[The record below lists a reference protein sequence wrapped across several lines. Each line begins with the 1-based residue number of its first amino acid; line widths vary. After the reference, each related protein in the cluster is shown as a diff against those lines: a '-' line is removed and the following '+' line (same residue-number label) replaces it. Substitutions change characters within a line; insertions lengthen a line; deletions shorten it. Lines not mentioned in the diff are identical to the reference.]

1 VAVRAVS
8 ETINVRCEKQK
19 SAKLNDHMFLQL
31 SHKSLNVYE
40 AARELAMEVYKVS
53 KLLPV
58 EEKFNMLPQMRRAA
72 LSVKLNLAEGSSR
85 KSETERKRFY
95 EISRG
100 SVVEIDAVL
109 ETAVD
114 VGFLKKEELNI
125 VGDKLNK
132 CFAMLSNMLN

>member
-1 VAVRAVS
+1 MFL
-8 ETINVRCEKQK
+8 
-19 SAKLNDHMFLQL
+19 KLNHKTL
-31 SHKSLNVYE
+31 SVYQ
-40 AARELAMEVYKVS
+40 AVRELAIEVYNAS
-53 KLLPV
+53 KLLPP
-58 EEKFNMLPQMRRAA
+58 EEKFNMVPQMRRAV

-85 KSETERKRFY
+85 KSVTERKRFY

-114 VGFLKKEELNI
+114 VGFLKKDELN
-125 VGDKLNK
+125 VLGDKLNK